1 MANHLKVAMIHAIVT
16 LHQRGWSRR
25 RIARELGVDRG
36 AVARHLAS
44 SNVGG
49 GNDNPP
55 PGVPT
60 DRPEAD
66 TSNAAT
72 IAANPPLGSNA
83 DLTGLV
89 PASDVSVEGAKA
101 ATNPPHGSAGESA
114 ESQAAVAGPPSS
126 CEPFRTSIEE
136 KLSRGLSGRR
146 IYQDLVQEQGSQGA
160 PSYDSIKRFLRHVRR
175 IAPVPF
181 RRMEVAP
188 GQEAQVDFGTGA
200 PIVGTDGKRR
210 RTQVFRIVLS
220 HSRKG
225 YSEVVYHQTTED
237 LIACLENAF
246 HAFGGVP
253 KTLVIDN
260 LRAAVKHP
268 DWYDPE
274 LVPRL
279 EAFCR
284 HYGTVILP
292 SKPYTPRHKGKIE
305 RGIGYVKDNGLKGHA
320 FTDLA
325 EQNRHLSE
333 WEKGVA
339 DTRIHGTTRRQ
350 VGQVFEEAERST
362 LLPLPAERFPFFH
375 EALRIVQRDGH
386 VAVAKAYYSVPPE
399 YVGRQVWARWDA
411 HLVKVFNHRR
421 EQIAV
426 HARQELGRFATA
438 QAHIHRHKTTLV
450 ERGTVY
456 LLRQAALLGPEVAGW
471 SQAMLQ
477 ARGVEGV
484 RVLVGL
490 LALARRHPGLDLNP
504 ACQIALSHQAYRL
517 RAIRELLQEPDAGG
531 EQTSFEFLES
541 HPIIRELHE
550 YDALVRDAL
559 RGVST
564 PANGEA
570 PEEVCSGGT
579 PSL

>member
-16 LHQRGWSRR
+16 LHQRGWSKR

-36 AVARHLAS
+36 AVARHLAW
-44 SNVGG
+44 SNAAGG
-49 GNDNPP
+49 SDNPP
-55 PGVPT
+55 PGVPK
-60 DRPEAD
+60 DLPEAD
-66 TSNAAT
+66 ASNAAT
-72 IAANPPLGSNA
+72 GEANPPLGSNA

-89 PASDVSVEGAKA
+89 PPSDVFVEGAKA
-101 ATNPPHGSAGESA
+101 ATNPPLGSASESA
-114 ESQAAVAGPPSS
+114 ASHAAVAGPPSS
-126 CEPFRTSIEE
+126 CEPFRTIIEE

-146 IYQDLVQEQGSQGA
+146 IYQDLVQEQGRQGA

-181 RRMEVAP
+181 RRMESPP

-210 RTQVFRIVLS
+210 RTHVFRIVLS

-237 LIACLENAF
+237 FIACLENAF
-246 HAFGGVP
+246 HAFGGAP

-292 SKPYTPRHKGKIE
+292 AKPYTPRHN
-305 RGIGYVKDNGLKGHA
+305 VKDNGLKGHE
-320 FTDLA
+320 FKDLA
-325 EQNRHLSE
+325 DQNRHLWE

-350 VGQVFEEAERST
+350 VGQVFEEVERTT

-375 EALRIVQRDGH
+375 EALRTVQRDGH

-421 EQIAV
+421 EPIAV
-426 HARQELGRFATA
+426 HARQELGRFATTE
-438 QAHIHRHKTTLV
+438 AHIHRHKKTLV

-456 LLRQAALLGPEVAGW
+456 LLRQAARLGPEVAGW

-490 LALARRHPGLDLNP
+490 LALARRHPALDLNP
-504 ACQIALSHQAYRL
+504 ACQVALSHQAYRL

-550 YDALVRDAL
+550 YDALVKDAL
-559 RGVST
+559 RGVSP

-570 PEEVCSGGT
+570 PEEVCCGGT
-579 PSL
+579 PSP

>member
-1 MANHLKVAMIHAIVT
+1 MANHLKVAMIHAIVM
-16 LHQRGWSRR
+16 LHQRGWSKR

-36 AVARHLAS
+36 SVGRRLARANAAS
-44 SNVGG
+44 GS
-49 GNDNPP
+49 DNPP
-55 PGVPT
+55 HGSPA

-66 TSNAAT
+66 ASNAAT
-72 IAANPPLGSNA
+72 GEANPPLGSNA

-89 PASDVSVEGAKA
+89 PPSDVSVEGAKA
-101 ATNPPHGSAGESA
+101 ATNPPHGSASESA
-114 ESQAAVAGPPSS
+114 ASHTALAGPPST
-126 CEPFRTSIEE
+126 CEPFRTIIKE
-136 KLSRGLSGRR
+136 KVAQGLSGRR
-146 IYQDLVQEQGSQGA
+146 IYQDLVQEQGCQAA

-175 IAPVPF
+175 IRPVPF

-200 PIVGTDGKRR
+200 PIAGADGKRR
-210 RTQVFRIVLS
+210 RTHIFRIVLS

-225 YSEVVYHQTTED
+225 YSEAVYQQTTED
-237 LIACLENAF
+237 FIACLENAF
-246 HAFGGVP
+246 HALGGAP

-284 HYGTVILP
+284 HYGMVILP

-305 RGIGYVKDNGLKGHA
+305 RGIGYVKDNGLKGHG

-325 EQNRHLSE
+325 DQNRHLRE

-350 VGQVFEEAERST
+350 VGQVFEEVERST

-375 EALRIVQRDGH
+375 EALRTVQRDGH

-399 YVGRQVWARWDA
+399 YLGRQVWARWDA
-411 HLVKVFNHRR
+411 HLVKIFNHRR
-421 EQIAV
+421 EPIAV
-426 HARQELGRFATA
+426 HARQEWGRFATTE
-438 QAHIHRHKTTLV
+438 AHIHRHKTTLV

-456 LLRQAALLGPEVAGW
+456 LLRQAARLGPEVAGW

-477 ARGVEGV
+477 VRGVEGV

-490 LALARRHPGLDLNP
+490 LALARRHPEQDLNP
-504 ACQIALSHQAYRL
+504 ACRIALSHQAYRL
-517 RAIRELLQEPDAGG
+517 RAIRELLHEPDAGG
-531 EQTSFEFLES
+531 EQASFEFLES

-550 YDALVRDAL
+550 YDTLVREAL
-559 RGVST
+559 RGVPT
-564 PANGEA
+564 PANGQA
-570 PEEVCSGGT
+570 PEGVCCGGT